1 MHATKIEP
9 GLLPAFRWYAGLRL
23 AIALGLLALRG
34 LGIEPP
40 QIRLLYPGLL
50 EAIFLLCYL
59 SWPWL
64 AAHTGRAYLPL
75 ALMVASAAPILN
87 QAANIRLRLAMGLPP
102 NQATSDGILWALAL
116 VAPLV
121 LVAWQYDMT
130 GVVAFCLGTATLEAG
145 ILLAMAARPVA
156 FPAAWSLIVVRS
168 LIYLL
173 AGYLVARLMR
183 GQRAQRAALAQAN
196 AQLARLA
203 ATAEQLAVARER
215 NRLARELHDTLA
227 HSLSAVAVQLEGARA
242 QWDENPVAA
251 RDLQTKALA
260 TTRQGLVE
268 ARRAIQSLR
277 ARPLDDLGLCLALQT
292 LAETTAERA
301 GLALNLDL
309 PERLPG
315 LDASVEQGVYRIAG
329 EAMTNAAQHAGARR
343 LELALRRDGAHLT
356 LTVADDGRG
365 FEPTLAAANG
375 HFGLVGMAEHSRL
388 IGGHLHIDS
397 RPGRGTVVRLSV
409 EVGP

>member
-1 MHATKIEP
+1 
-9 GLLPAFRWYAGLRL
+9 
-23 AIALGLLALRG
+23 
-34 LGIEPP
+34 
-40 QIRLLYPGLL
+40 
-50 EAIFLLCYL
+50 
-59 SWPWL
+59 
-64 AAHTGRAYLPL
+64 
-75 ALMVASAAPILN
+75 
-87 QAANIRLRLAMGLPP
+87 
-102 NQATSDGILWALAL
+102 
-116 VAPLV
+116 
-121 LVAWQYDMT
+121 
-130 GVVAFCLGTATLEAG
+130 
-145 ILLAMAARPVA
+145 
-156 FPAAWSLIVVRS
+156 
-168 LIYLL
+168 
-173 AGYLVARLMR
+173 
-183 GQRAQRAALAQAN
+183 
-196 AQLARLA
+196 
-203 ATAEQLAVARER
+203 
-215 NRLARELHDTLA
+215 
-227 HSLSAVAVQLEGARA
+227 VQLEGARA